1 MPSQSKRELKRLGM
15 TSPTQQISC
24 YLDPKFDAVIEFAV
38 IEFEMCDGF
47 ESGLAVFATG
57 EGIQFSSC
65 TSFLYVV
72 AFGGSEAYAA

>member
-1 MPSQSKRELKRLGM
+1 M

-24 YLDPKFDAVIEFAV
+24 YLDPKFDAVIEFAVIEFAV

-65 TSFLYVV
+65 TSFLCVV